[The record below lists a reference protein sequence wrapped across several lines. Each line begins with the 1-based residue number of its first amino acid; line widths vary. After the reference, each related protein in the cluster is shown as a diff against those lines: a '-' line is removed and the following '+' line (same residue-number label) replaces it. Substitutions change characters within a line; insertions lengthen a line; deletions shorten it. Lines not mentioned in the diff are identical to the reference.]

1 MKVPNYFGTFFV
13 ASPVFSAFSFGHL
26 RKKCYL
32 CTSVDKPR
40 LMIEESIVELDI
52 FEEKSKWIA
61 CEEPCRDIAVLLED
75 LLIVHGS
82 AFVNQLKLITTH
94 RAFYPVKGETDI
106 YSTGGDRGEDYENL
120 LSAARKA
127 VEHGYRVF
135 ILPNPKGIR
144 TADFIFERKGVY
156 KMFDLK
162 TISGS
167 NSVDNRLRESIGQTN
182 RVLLHIVTNYEP
194 RPLAKSIKHYFEKNV
209 EAKEVLV
216 IKSKKIISV
225 IREDTLGES
234 YIRNFMKKY
243 KK

>member
-1 MKVPNYFGTFFV
+1 
-13 ASPVFSAFSFGHL
+13 
-26 RKKCYL
+26 
-32 CTSVDKPR
+32 
-40 LMIEESIVELDI
+40 MIEESILELDKL
-52 FEEKSKWIA
+52 EEEFTWLV

-75 LLIVHGS
+75 LLVVHGS
-82 AFVNQLKLITTH
+82 AFVNQLKLITAH

-162 TISGS
+162 TISGKS
-167 NSVDNRLRESIGQTN
+167 SACNRLLESIGQTN
-182 RVLLHIVTNYEP
+182 HVVLNMAVNYDP
-194 RPLAKSIKHYFEKNV
+194 RLLAKDVKTYFEVNQDGR
-209 EAKEVLV
+209 EVLIMKGNKFLPV
-216 IKSKKIISV
+216 SRRFVEGKDYYKMFIKRYLK
-225 IREDTLGES
+225 
-234 YIRNFMKKY
+234 
-243 KK
+243 

>member
-1 MKVPNYFGTFFV
+1 
-13 ASPVFSAFSFGHL
+13 
-26 RKKCYL
+26 
-32 CTSVDKPR
+32 
-40 LMIEESIVELDI
+40 MIEESIVELDI

-106 YSTGGDRGEDYENL
+106 YSTGGGRGEDYENL

-162 TISGS
+162 TISGK
-167 NSVDNRLRESIGQTN
+167 NSVGNRLKDSIGQTN
-182 RVLLHIVTNYEP
+182 CVLLHLVCDYNVRNLTQE
-194 RPLAKSIKHYFEKNV
+194 IKRYFEMSSEV
-209 EAKEVLV
+209 SEVL
-216 IKSKKIISV
+216 IFIGKKEISIRRNIATSKGFLKMMINSF
-225 IREDTLGES
+225 R
-234 YIRNFMKKY
+234 K
-243 KK
+243 